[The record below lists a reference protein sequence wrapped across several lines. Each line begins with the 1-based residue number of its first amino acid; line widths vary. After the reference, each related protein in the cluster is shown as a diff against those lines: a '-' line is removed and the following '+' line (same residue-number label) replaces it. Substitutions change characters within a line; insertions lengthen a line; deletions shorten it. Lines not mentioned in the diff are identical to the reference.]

1 MIRAIRLAS
10 VYLPAVILV
19 LLLIRIIISY
29 CTDFILPPSEEYAVQ
44 VREKSDRFQTESD
57 ITDRLNLNEADF
69 YDLIKLPGIGDKT
82 ANAILTLRS
91 ELGRFRYPEDLLLVP
106 GIGTAKME
114 TIYEMICTE

>member
-114 TIYEMICTE
+114 TIYDMICTE

>member
-57 ITDRLNLNEADF
+57 MTDRLNLNEADF

-114 TIYEMICTE
+114 TIYDMIRTE